1 MDLEEL
7 RSKLVGFEVSDCPSL
22 IDNCPDLEIDSKE
35 QKMINE
41 TLQLVQKHGQI
52 KNNDAKMGDNTCS
65 DQKQRYSE
73 DEMMRT
79 NKILYQ
85 EFHKKRQNSDMYQK
99 MQEERQKLP
108 AWEVK
113 DFITAA
119 VKRHKV
125 IIVSG
130 MTGCGKTT
138 QVPQFI
144 LDDAL
149 ESDNFRANIICTQPR
164 RIAAT
169 SIAERVAAE
178 RDDTLG
184 NLVGYQIRLDGEVSY
199 LTRLLFC
206 TTGIVL
212 RRLEGD
218 PNLEGVTHVI
228 VDEVHE
234 RSELSDFLILVLK
247 RLLVQRPDLRVILMS
262 ATINAKLFSEYF
274 NNCPIINIPGQL
286 FPVKQ
291 FFLEDIIEQTKYC
304 VKEFSEYSRSDR
316 ELHWMLQSHEHREAV
331 SDKTPDK
338 KLSEY
343 QLAMRYQKCSRST
356 IKTMSALDFD
366 EINYD
371 LIVHLLEW
379 IVTEKHKEF
388 PLDGAILVFLPGLQE
403 IQKTFEELQVSKEFS
418 RNIDRY
424 VIIALH
430 SSFSSDEQKAVFHK
444 PKPGIRKIVLST
456 NIAETSITIDDV
468 AYVVDVGRMKE
479 MRYDHEKSM
488 QSLDLIW
495 VSRTNAEQRKGRAG
509 RVQEGVCFHLFTSH
523 MYKHILRPHPVP
535 EIQRN
540 SLEQVIIRTK
550 ILSVFRGHDIEIVL
564 QDLIDAPSTDR
575 IRAAVQSLKDIGALD
590 SQMELTALGYH
601 LGSIPVDVRIGKL
614 MLYGLMFR
622 CLDATLTMA
631 ATLSYKSPFI
641 TPFKKKEE
649 ATFKKKELKAHN
661 SDIQTM
667 LKAYKEWW
675 EARGKGRESAYKYCK
690 EFFLSFKHLEMISTL
705 KQQYV
710 EILSDIGFIKK
721 KIKFKDVQ
729 TSAKANSDG
738 VAIIT
743 GREANENNENMEL
756 LTAMLVAALY
766 PNIIQHVSG
775 KVKTRTGEYVDIH
788 PNSVNFKVFFKNGSF
803 LVYHEKVKTKK
814 IYIRECSLVSQLSLL
829 MFAGGGI
836 EVDECQG
843 YKVLIIDKMIKY
855 KTHGSEVAS
864 SLKALR
870 SELNQLLSDKIT
882 EPDIDLMSSPKGSAL
897 IKCINYLLAK

>member
-1 MDLEEL
+1 MHKDDSAYEFLDMDLEEL

-85 EFHKKRQNSDMYQK
+85 EFHKKRQNSDLYQK
-99 MQEERQKLP
+99 MQEERQRLP

-113 DFITAA
+113 DIITAA

-247 RLLVQRPDLRVILMS
+247 RLLVRRPDLRVILMS

-304 VKEFSEYSRSDR
+304 FTVILLFEE
-316 ELHWMLQSHEHREAV
+316 
-331 SDKTPDK
+331 
-338 KLSEY
+338 
-343 QLAMRYQKCSRST
+343 CSRST

-366 EINYD
+366 EINYE

-641 TPFKKKEE
+641 TPFKKKRRQP
-649 ATFKKKELKAHN
+649 LK
-661 SDIQTM
+661 
-667 LKAYKEWW
+667 
-675 EARGKGRESAYKYCK
+675 R
-690 EFFLSFKHLEMISTL
+690 
-705 KQQYV
+705 
-710 EILSDIGFIKK
+710 
-721 KIKFKDVQ
+721 
-729 TSAKANSDG
+729 
-738 VAIIT
+738 
-743 GREANENNENMEL
+743 
-756 LTAMLVAALY
+756 
-766 PNIIQHVSG
+766 
-775 KVKTRTGEYVDIH
+775 
-788 PNSVNFKVFFKNGSF
+788 KN
-803 LVYHEKVKTKK
+803 
-814 IYIRECSLVSQLSLL
+814 
-829 MFAGGGI
+829 
-836 EVDECQG
+836 
-843 YKVLIIDKMIKY
+843 
-855 KTHGSEVAS
+855 
-864 SLKALR
+864 
-870 SELNQLLSDKIT
+870 
-882 EPDIDLMSSPKGSAL
+882 
-897 IKCINYLLAK
+897 